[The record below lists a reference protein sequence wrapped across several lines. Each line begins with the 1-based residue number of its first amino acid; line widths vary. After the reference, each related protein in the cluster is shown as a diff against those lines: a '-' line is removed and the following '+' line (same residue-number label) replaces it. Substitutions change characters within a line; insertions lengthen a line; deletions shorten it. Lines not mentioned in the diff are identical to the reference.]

1 MLSKK
6 IRNFLLFGVIA
17 ALVLAVGYWN
27 ISPGRFL
34 DQPVARVDEGG
45 HRLSRHQCL

>member
-17 ALVLAVGYWN
+17 ALFLAVGYWN
-27 ISPGRFL
+27 ISPERFL
-34 DQPVARVDEGG
+34 DQPAAQVD
-45 HRLSRHQCL
+45 

>member
-17 ALVLAVGYWN
+17 ALFLAVGYW
-27 ISPGRFL
+27 
-34 DQPVARVDEGG
+34 
-45 HRLSRHQCL
+45 H